1 MSTEKERE
9 LFEERLRKL
18 ESLKKGGV
26 DPYPAETRRT
36 HTVAEALEKFGAL
49 SKSKKSITLA
59 GRIRGLRAH
68 GALIF
73 GTLEDFSGRLQFLLK
88 KDEIPEK
95 DFAQFAKFFDIGD
108 FVELSGGLMETKRGE
123 KTLLVSSYR
132 MLAKSLRALPDQ
144 WHGLTNVEARLRKR
158 YLDLLMSAETRELF
172 VKKAKFWATIREH
185 LLAAGF
191 LEVETPVLERVPG
204 GAEAEPFVT
213 HYNALDQDFYLRISL
228 ELPLKRLL
236 VGGYE
241 RIFEIGRVFRNEGIS
256 SEHLQD
262 YTAMEFYWAYADFE
276 DLKEFL
282 QKLYREIVKELFG
295 TTKVTVG
302 GKEVDWGA
310 KWKEYDYYAEF
321 KKHAKLD
328 LEKASETDLV
338 NLCKKLGVKIEKS
351 FQRGRLV
358 DLIYKKTVRPNL
370 TDVGFLVYPPVE
382 IEPLAKRVAD
392 DPKRVQRLQVIAWGT
407 ELGKGFAELNDPIDQ
422 RERFAEQMKLRAA
435 GDKEAQMLDEDFV
448 EALEYGMPPAAGF
461 GLSERL
467 FAILMDKSI
476 RETVIFP
483 SMRSEKHEEK

>member
-73 GTLEDFSGRLQFLLK
+73 GTLE
-88 KDEIPEK
+88 
-95 DFAQFAKFFDIGD
+95 
-108 FVELSGGLMETKRGE
+108 ELSGGLMETKRGE

-310 KWKEYDYYAEF
+310 KGKEYDYYAEF

-328 LEKASETDLV
+328 LEKSSETDLV

-407 ELGKGFAELNDPIDQ
+407 ELGKGIAELNDPIDQ

-435 GDKEAQMLDEDFV
+435 DDKEAQMLDEDFV
-448 EALEYGMPPAAGF
+448 EALGYGMPPAAGF